1 MPSSLTN
8 AEVYFAPTNHIK
20 SAEWA
25 AFESDIKQAAIAQAK
40 RILGRIA
47 KCADIEAFIVTNA
60 ATGVIPEYAIYEQA
74 LWMLQNQPM
83 ANADGSFAV
92 VQAADPETD
101 NNARK
106 AQMAEI
112 SPEALRWLVPSGNIV
127 LSRG

>member
-1 MPSSLTN
+1 MSSSLAN

-20 SAEWA
+20 SAVWA
-25 AFESDIKQAAIAQAK
+25 AFEAEIKQAAIAQAK
-40 RILGRIA
+40 RILSRIA
-47 KCADIEAFIVTNA
+47 RCADIEAFIATNA

-92 VQAADPETD
+92 AQAADPETD

-106 AQMAEI
+106 AQIAEI